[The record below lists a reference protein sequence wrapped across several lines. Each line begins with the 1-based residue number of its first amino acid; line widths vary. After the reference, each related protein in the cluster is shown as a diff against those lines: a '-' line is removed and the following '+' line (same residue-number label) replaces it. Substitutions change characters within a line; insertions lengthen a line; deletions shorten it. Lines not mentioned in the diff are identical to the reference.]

1 MHKKRILILGGG
13 ISGLSLAYFLSKR
26 IDQFEI
32 HLLEKNHRL
41 GGWIDSDR
49 STGFFFEKG
58 PRIFRCS
65 TSGAFLSLV
74 NEIGLEKEMIYS
86 SPQAKG
92 RYLWKEGK
100 LRKLPMLSGG
110 LIAGILKELFT
121 QPSMA
126 EDESVWD
133 FACRR
138 FNPTIAEDVF
148 DPMVTGIFGGS
159 SREIS
164 VKLAFPKLVA
174 MEKEYGSVV
183 KGFFKTPKHRGPA
196 LFSFQRGVKSL
207 IQKLEEVTPAMIHY
221 GEEVVSIQQKDQ
233 GFVVQTGQRS
243 YEADYLFSALPCQ
256 ELGKLLIPQLL
267 SIPMRGTTLVNVG
280 YTQKVIRKKG
290 FGYLVSSQE
299 DDELMGVIF
308 DSNSF
313 AEFNRTPDETRLT
326 VLLKREDLPDNE
338 ARDIA
343 LRSLKKHVQITET
356 PAVSMVAR
364 APNVFPQLRV
374 GHAKKIES
382 IEAMVREKYPNLHL
396 AGNYFYGVGVS
407 DCISRAQSVAE
418 NFLRATVS

>member
-26 IDQFEI
+26 SDCFDI

-58 PRIFRCS
+58 PRIFRGS
-65 TSGAFLSLV
+65 TSRAFLSLV
-74 NEIGLEKEMIYS
+74 NEIGLEKEMIHS

-92 RYLWKEGK
+92 RYLWKNGK
-100 LRKLPMLSGG
+100 LRRLPMLSGG
-110 LIAGILKELFT
+110 LIAGVIKELFT
-121 QPSMA
+121 KPSPA
-126 EDESVWD
+126 DDESVWD

-138 FNPTIAEDVF
+138 FNPTIASDVF

-159 SREIS
+159 SHDIS
-164 VKLAFPKLVA
+164 VKLAFPKLLA
-174 MEKEYGSVV
+174 LEKEHGSVI
-183 KGFFKTPKHRGPA
+183 KGFFKTPKFKGPA

-207 IQKLEEVTPAMIHY
+207 VQKLEEVTPAMIHY
-221 GEEVVSIQQKDQ
+221 GEEVVTILQKDQ
-233 GFVVQTGQRS
+233 GFVVQTGNRE
-243 YEADYLFSALPCQ
+243 YETDFLFSALPCQ

-267 SIPMRGTTLVNVG
+267 NIPLRGTTLVNVG
-280 YTQKVIRKKG
+280 YTQKVIHKKG
-290 FGYLVSSQE
+290 FGYLVASQE
-299 DDELMGVIF
+299 NEEVMGVIF

-313 AEFNRTPDETRLT
+313 TEFNRTPEETRLT
-326 VLLKREDLPDNE
+326 VLLKRENLSDNE

-343 LRSLKKHVQITET
+343 LRSLKKHLQITET
-356 PAVSMVAR
+356 LAVSMVVR
-364 APNVFPQLRV
+364 APGVFPQLRV
-374 GHAKKIES
+374 GHAKKMEAIES
-382 IEAMVREKYPNLHL
+382 MVREKYPNLHL
-396 AGNYFYGVGVS
+396 VGNYFYGVGVS